1 LTVTDKSG
9 LEKLEVY
16 TDRFPL
22 LHFRKQVRK
31 LMIFIHLF
39 SKFVIETKIFDNASI
54 TVIVVN
60 SLVMMIEGGSHPDD
74 KPPVFT
80 VFEKVF
86 LYLYTAEALVK
97 ILGKGFIMGDDSYMK
112 DAWNLLDFSIV
123 LISWTTE
130 LSPPDEEGADGETGF
145 SPGSLRVFR
154 VLRPLKAISSIKG
167 LKVLM
172 VALFSAM
179 PLLRDT
185 LLILLFFF
193 IIFAIGG
200 CQLIGGELKNK
211 CYNM

>member
-1 LTVTDKSG
+1 MTDKSA

-31 LMIFIHLF
+31 IMIFIHLF
-39 SKFVIETKIFDNASI
+39 SKFVIETKIFENTTI
-54 TVIVVN
+54 FVIVTN
-60 SLVMMIEGGSHPDD
+60 SVVMMFEGSDPDSE
-74 KPPVFT
+74 KPPF
-80 VFEKVF
+80 FGIAEDVF
-86 LYLYTAEALVK
+86 LVLYTIEAVLK
-97 ILGKGFIMGDDSYMK
+97 IVGKGFIMGEDSYLR
-112 DAWNLLDFSIV
+112 DSWNILDFSIV
-123 LISWTTE
+123 LVSYMTTLTTSE
-130 LSPPDEEGADGETGF
+130 DPGSDEQAGF
-145 SPGSLRVFR
+145 SPASLRVFR

-200 CQLIGGELKNK
+200 C
-211 CYNM
+211 